1 MSKKESGRSSG
12 KWYGT
17 QQTTQKCQDC
27 GGSVLYDASRRL
39 RVCSICGLIQR
50 ERRGDSISFRNIL
63 ESLRHKGTIEEIAS
77 YLDAEQWQIEQQ
89 IVLMTRKG
97 LVRRE
102 GKRIIPTREGRR
114 MLFKEI
120 AREVE
125 KEK

>member
-1 MSKKESGRSSG
+1 MSRKETHGSSG

-17 QQTTQKCQDC
+17 QQTTQKCEDC
-27 GGSVLYDASRRL
+27 GGAVLYDASRRL
-39 RVCSICGLIQR
+39 RVCSVCGLIQR
-50 ERRGDSISFRNIL
+50 ERRGDNVSFRNIL
-63 ESLRHKGTIEEIAS
+63 ESLKYKDTIEQIAN
-77 YLDAEQWQIEQQ
+77 YLDAEPWQIEVK

-97 LVRRE
+97 LVRVE

-125 KEK
+125 REM

>member
-1 MSKKESGRSSG
+1 MSRKETHGSSG

-17 QQTTQKCQDC
+17 QQTTQKCEAC

-39 RVCSICGLIQR
+39 RVCSVCGLIQR
-50 ERRGDSISFRNIL
+50 ERRGDNVSFRNIL
-63 ESLRHKGTIEEIAS
+63 ESLKYKDTIEQIAN
-77 YLDAEQWQIEQQ
+77 YLDAEPWQIEEK

-97 LVRRE
+97 LVRVE

-125 KEK
+125 REM